1 MLLKYDTEM
10 LLVLVPQVVL
20 GVQSKSYKPL
30 KEAPKNQ
37 AVQRLEALINSR
49 DSSQCLGHTKQNKY
63 FNYDS
68 SEKMHNESW
77 VSLGSSGNI

>member
-30 KEAPKNQ
+30 KEAPKKSSCS
-37 AVQRLEALINSR
+37 EA
-49 DSSQCLGHTKQNKY
+49 
-63 FNYDS
+63 
-68 SEKMHNESW
+68 
-77 VSLGSSGNI
+77 GSSDKFQGLFPVSGPH